1 MVVVGPMQ
9 GIETHAVNCS
19 KCKYM
24 VLGIVLLVHKK
35 VTHAGNGVHAVNIGG
50 GDPTPNKTDPNST

>member
-1 MVVVGPMQ
+1 MQ

-50 GDPTPNKTDPNST
+50 GDPTPNKTDPNSI